1 MIPESKASNHAQSNM
16 APTPVLLQP
25 TSFVNDSNSLPSLI
39 PSNILNA
46 AIVPN

>member
-1 MIPESKASNHAQSNM
+1 MMPESRASNHAQSNM

-25 TSFVNDSNSLPSLI
+25 TSLVNDSNSFPSLM

-46 AIVPN
+46 AMCC